1 MRVKFNEIFL
11 MMASALLRR
20 SGFDELWH
28 FPKNSFFS
36 SKAFIL
42 EYLFVILDID

>member
-1 MRVKFNEIFL
+1 
-11 MMASALLRR
+11 MASALLRR

-28 FPKNSFFS
+28 FPKNFVFS

-42 EYLFVILDID
+42 QYLFVTLDVD